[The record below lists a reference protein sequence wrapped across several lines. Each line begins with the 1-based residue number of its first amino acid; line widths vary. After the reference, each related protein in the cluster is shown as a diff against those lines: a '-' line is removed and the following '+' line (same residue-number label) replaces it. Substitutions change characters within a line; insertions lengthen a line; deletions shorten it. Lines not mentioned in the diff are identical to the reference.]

1 MRAEA
6 TPIAE
11 VGVSFTETQ
20 PGWWTVMIDGDESR
34 TITRDETGFI
44 AWIGTRDRHWCFDR
58 ALKACIDDARYQ
70 RSLRDEAARASA
82 VAKARIE
89 VLSDDQRMETI
100 AAREA
105 EMLGLRYAESHVDC
119 VGRTAELRAEI
130 EALGGRRE

>member
-1 MRAEA
+1 MRVEA
-6 TPIAE
+6 PPIAE
-11 VGVSFTETQ
+11 GGVSFTEAR
-20 PGWWTVMIDGDESR
+20 PGWWTVTIDGDDSR

-82 VAKARIE
+82 VARARIE
-89 VLSDDQRMETI
+89 VLSDNQRMEMI

-130 EALGGRRE
+130 EALRGCE